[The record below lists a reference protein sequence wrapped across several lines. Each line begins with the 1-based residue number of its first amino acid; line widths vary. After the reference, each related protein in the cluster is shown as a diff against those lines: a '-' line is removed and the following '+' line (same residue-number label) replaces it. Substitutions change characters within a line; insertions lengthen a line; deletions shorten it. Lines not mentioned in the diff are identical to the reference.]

1 MKTNEKNSLLHFDD
15 FFTARR
21 DERLKM
27 TMSKVVETVSKKKIP
42 SHVRSLVFEI
52 CCDDENGEDVEVP
65 FVQYRLP
72 RSTKWTHQLF
82 EYSVIHQHQ
91 QPTKISCDLKK
102 NLSSSTLNYSTII
115 LIPCALSMTTMP
127 TYFFFSFGVLF
138 KCIPWHTAKILFE
151 SLVHCEYKNT
161 KPNIEIKQIK
171 EKKKLIFLFLQNF
184 FQICGKNWGKLYI
197 KNQFPVSFMNA
208 GLRFPLRMGPELYK
222 ITEDE
227 RFSTVYV
234 SHSFKQRHEID
245 SHFTCW
251 IFLSYLH

>member
-1 MKTNEKNSLLHFDD
+1 
-15 FFTARR
+15 
-21 DERLKM
+21 M

-115 LIPCALSMTTMP
+115 LIPCALSTTTMP

-161 KPNIEIKQIK
+161 KPNIEIKQS
-171 EKKKLIFLFLQNF
+171 KLMYSVSNILQKMLQWMLDRCFLAHSSVLPLRTVMLLLDLPFLFLLMTS
-184 FQICGKNWGKLYI
+184 C
-197 KNQFPVSFMNA
+197 
-208 GLRFPLRMGPELYK
+208 
-222 ITEDE
+222 
-227 RFSTVYV
+227 
-234 SHSFKQRHEID
+234 
-245 SHFTCW
+245 
-251 IFLSYLH
+251 